1 MELSVIERIVL
12 MNVLPEEANILTAKI
27 VKDLMDAVGFTE
39 EEHAILKFREEG
51 GRTKWE
57 PTAEFSKEFEFGR
70 KALSVITE
78 ALGQLDVNR
87 KLTPDHVSLWTKFM
101 DDDQDNV
108 VELDGARTGQ

>member
-1 MELSVIERIVL
+1 MNLSVIERIVL
-12 MNVLPEEANILTAKI
+12 MNVLPEEANILTAKV
-27 VKDLMDAVGFTE
+27 VKDLIDSLGFTE
-39 EEHAILKFREEG
+39 EEHVVLKFREED

-57 PTAEFSKEFEFGR
+57 PTAEVRKEFDFGR

-108 VELDGARTGQ
+108 VGLDDARTA